1 MSYIYENICTRE
13 YSDEPIRKLF
23 LDFVTKNI
31 RLDIKDREDV
41 WILLGEGDDLTTEML
56 RTVIGRL
63 VEVELRLEVLELDS
77 ADNFALYHEKAA
89 ELEGE
94 VWDQE
99 M

>member
-1 MSYIYENICTRE
+1 
-13 YSDEPIRKLF
+13 
-23 LDFVTKNI
+23 
-31 RLDIKDREDV
+31 
-41 WILLGEGDDLTTEML
+41 ML

-89 ELEGE
+89 ELGGE